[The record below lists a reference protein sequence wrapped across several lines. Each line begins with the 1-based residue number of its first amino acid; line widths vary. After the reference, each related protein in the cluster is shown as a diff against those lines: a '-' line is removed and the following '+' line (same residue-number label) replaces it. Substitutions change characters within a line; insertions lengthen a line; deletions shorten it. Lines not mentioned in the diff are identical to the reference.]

1 MTLNFN
7 AKQVYVPMDG
17 EDMRQ
22 GSGKL
27 IAIDGID
34 QSGKRTQTQMLA
46 RKVQAFGYHISIWNF
61 PDYATPLG
69 RQLKIYL
76 TRRRRFDFHTV
87 HLLYAAN
94 KWERAASIAR
104 EINLGRVVIIN
115 RYTPS
120 NLAYGI
126 AHGLSLNWLESL
138 EEELP
143 KADLVLILDV
153 SPKASF
159 KRKNQLRD
167 VHEEDL
173 KYLGKVRRVY
183 LRLAMKYKWK
193 VINGDRDPRAVSLE
207 LWRHALPILRK

>member
-1 MTLNFN
+1 
-7 AKQVYVPMDG
+7 MDV
-17 EDMRQ
+17 ESMPA

-27 IAIDGID
+27 IVVDGID
-34 QSGKRTQTQMLA
+34 QSGKRTQTQMLV
-46 RKVQAFGYHISIWNF
+46 RKIRAFGYHISTWNF

-69 RQLKIYL
+69 HQLKTYL
-76 TRRRRFDFHTV
+76 TGRKRFDFHAV

-138 EEELP
+138 ERELP
-143 KADLVLILDV
+143 RANLVFILDV

-159 KRKNQLRD
+159 RRKRRLRD
-167 VHEEDL
+167 VHEDDL
-173 KYLGKVRRVY
+173 SYLSKVRTIY
-183 LRLAMKYKWK
+183 LRLARKYRWK
-193 VINGDRDPRAVSLE
+193 VIDAERDPRAVNLE
-207 LWRHALPILRK
+207 LWRDILPILRK